1 MTAVRPA
8 ARPAIHQAASLL
20 LTYPDAGWPARLAA
34 VAETMDGLPGAPP
47 AALLRFCAY
56 ARDTAAMD
64 LAARYVLTFDRSRR
78 RTLHLTYYT
87 DGDTRRRGASLA
99 RLKARYRAHGWQPDG
114 GELPDF
120 LPAVLEFA
128 ARCPRSGLALLGEHR
143 PALDLLGQALEAYR
157 SPYADVLRAV
167 RDSLPPAVPA
177 DRAATRTLARTGP
190 PGENVGLDVFP
201 GFPGTPGSPGS
212 ADSPDLGAPGS
223 PAPGPSHAEGA
234 RR

>member
-8 ARPAIHQAASLL
+8 VHQAASLL
-20 LTYPDAGWPARLAA
+20 LTYPDGDWSVRLAA
-34 VAETMDGLPGAPP
+34 VTETMNQLSGAAP

-56 ARDTAAMD
+56 AGTVPALD

-99 RLKARYRAHGWQPDG
+99 RLKALYRTHGWQQDD

-120 LPAVLEFA
+120 LPAALEFS
-128 ARCPRSGLALLGEHR
+128 ARCPEPGLRLLREHR
-143 PALDLLGQALEAYR
+143 PALELLARALETYR
-157 SPYADVLRAV
+157 SPYAEVLRAV
-167 RDSLPPAVPA
+167 RDTLPGAAPA
-177 DRAATRTLARTGP
+177 DRAAALALARGGP
-190 PGENVGLDVFP
+190 PTENVGLDPFP
-201 GFPGTPGSPGS
+201 ATGSPQT
-212 ADSPDLGAPGS
+212 
-223 PAPGPSHAEGA
+223 EGA